1 LARPQ
6 AADYDDRRQEMLDRA
21 AALYARHGF
30 LGASIADLA
39 IACGVS
45 KSLLYHYFGSKEDIL
60 FEIMTDHVEHLRSA
74 VAEVMAGAL
83 KDPAEQLRRL
93 THAFLHAY
101 VGAADR
107 HKVLVNDL
115 DKLPEDRRR
124 SVIATERELIDLV
137 GSVLARLGPRFG
149 TTSAQRRASTML
161 YFGMINWTHTWYD
174 PAGPIDTDALAQQVV
189 TIWLS
194 NSDL

>member
-1 LARPQ
+1 
-6 AADYDDRRQEMLDRA
+6 MLDRA

-39 IACGVS
+39 EACGVS

-60 FEIMTDHVEHLRSA
+60 FEIMADHVEQLRL
-74 VAEVMAGAL
+74 VARTVLAQAPA
-83 KDPAEQLRRL
+83 DPAARLSAL
-93 THAFLHAY
+93 THALLRAY

-115 DKLPEDRRR
+115 DKLPEERRR
-124 SVIATERELIDLV
+124 SVVAAERELIDTI
-137 GSVLARLGPRFG
+137 GAVLGELGPRYG
-149 TTSAQRRASTML
+149 RTPAERRASTML

-174 PAGPIDTDALAQQVV
+174 PSGPVDVEALAERAVR
-189 TIWLS
+189 IWLGGADQAGRAGRS
-194 NSDL
+194 NVAM

>member
-1 LARPQ
+1 
-6 AADYDDRRQEMLDRA
+6 MLDRA

-39 IACGVS
+39 EACGVS

-60 FEIMTDHVEHLRSA
+60 FEIMADHVEQLRY
-74 VAEVMAGAL
+74 VARDVAATAPS
-83 KDPAEQLRRL
+83 DPAAHLSALTRALLR
-93 THAFLHAY
+93 AY

-115 DKLPEDRRR
+115 DKLPEARRR
-124 SVIATERELIDLV
+124 SVVAAERELIDQV
-137 GSVLARLGPRFG
+137 GEVLGRLGPRYG
-149 TTSAQRRASTML
+149 SSQAERRATTML

-174 PAGPIDTDALAQQVV
+174 PAGPVGVEALADRA
-189 TIWLS
+189 TDIWLGGTGQLARTGMS
-194 NSDL
+194 NVAM